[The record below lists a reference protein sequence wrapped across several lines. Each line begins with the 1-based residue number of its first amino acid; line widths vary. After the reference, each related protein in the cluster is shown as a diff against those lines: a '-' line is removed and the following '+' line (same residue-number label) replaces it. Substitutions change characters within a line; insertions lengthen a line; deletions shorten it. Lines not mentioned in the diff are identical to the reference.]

1 MEHIDEKTFAQLAR
15 LAGFGRTGFCSAA
28 AFTAEREAVERGPE
42 IAERRQLRFDPTADD
57 PRTKSIAVMLWPYV
71 PAAQEEDGCVFVDGD
86 YFASNAAYHAA
97 RALEAQLTE
106 AGHFAK
112 ANVSYPAREAALRAG
127 MGVIGQNGMLI
138 TPEYGSRFVIILM
151 ATDIVHT
158 APDCGEHGGCLHC
171 GRCAKACPAGAIDAR
186 GLSREAYAFIA
197 GLLKHVRGMA
207 AITNPLVNSYK
218 RLVPGYEAPCYL
230 AWSASNRSALI
241 RIPAAR
247 AQATRVE
254 LRCPDPTCNP
264 YLALAVC
271 LAAGLDGIENGLTPP
286 AEITE
291 NIFAMDDAARAA
303 RGVESLPGT
312 LKEAIDAMEADA
324 LVCETLG
331 SHVTTQYVEGK
342 RREWDA
348 YRTHVS
354 DWEIGKYL
362 VTY

>member
-1 MEHIDEKTFAQLAR
+1 MPSSITHQILAEKICEALSENVKNIQELSIDDGSRCYRIKNLYGKEL
-15 LAGFGRTGFCSAA
+15 GI
-28 AFTAEREAVERGPE
+28 VVINP
-42 IAERRQLRFDPTADD
+42 ADINISK
-57 PRTKSIAVMLWPYV
+57 RY
-71 PAAQEEDGCVFVDGD
+71 EEV
-86 YFASNAAYHAA
+86 FASFEN
-97 RALEAQLTE
+97 
-106 AGHFAK
+106 
-112 ANVSYPAREAALRAG
+112 
-127 MGVIGQNGMLI
+127 
-138 TPEYGSRFVIILM
+138 
-151 ATDIVHT
+151 
-158 APDCGEHGGCLHC
+158 
-171 GRCAKACPAGAIDAR
+171 
-186 GLSREAYAFIA
+186 
-197 GLLKHVRGMA
+197 
-207 AITNPLVNSYK
+207 
-218 RLVPGYEAPCYL
+218 
-230 AWSASNRSALI
+230 
-241 RIPAAR
+241 
-247 AQATRVE
+247 
-254 LRCPDPTCNP
+254 
-264 YLALAVC
+264 

>member
-1 MEHIDEKTFAQLAR
+1 MEQIDEKTFAQLAR

-28 AFTAEREAVERGPE
+28 AFTAERKAVERGPE

-71 PAAQEEDGCVFVDGD
+71 PAAQEEDGCVFVDGY

-186 GLSREAYAFIA
+186 GLSCPERCIRNFMMEGVVAPEALREKMGMRLIGCDICQRVCPMQPKFEA
-197 GLLKHVRGMA
+197 GKTLGLKLCALVTEDQSLFSA
-207 AITNPLVNSYK
+207 AIQKLSGEIGKN
-218 RLVPGYEAPCYL
+218 
-230 AWSASNRSALI
+230 
-241 RIPAAR
+241 AARPQRVR
-247 AQATRVE
+247 AQAA
-254 LRCPDPTCNP
+254 LLAGNSGDAK
-264 YLALAVC
+264 YLPVLESWTNLPFEAVAEHARWAKER
-271 LAAGLDGIENGLTPP
+271 LSKAGLD
-286 AEITE
+286 
-291 NIFAMDDAARAA
+291 
-303 RGVESLPGT
+303 
-312 LKEAIDAMEADA
+312 
-324 LVCETLG
+324 
-331 SHVTTQYVEGK
+331 
-342 RREWDA
+342 
-348 YRTHVS
+348 RTNKT
-354 DWEIGKYL
+354 D
-362 VTY
+362 

>member
-1 MEHIDEKTFAQLAR
+1 MEQIDEKTFAQLAR
-15 LAGFGRTGFCSAA
+15 LAGFGRTGFCSAV
-28 AFTAEREAVERGPE
+28 AFTAERKAVERGPE

-71 PAAQEEDGCVFVDGD
+71 PAAQEEDGCVFVDGY

-186 GLSREAYAFIA
+186 GLSRPERCIRNFMMEGVVAPEALREKMGMRLIGCDICQRVCPMQPKFEA
-197 GLLKHVRGMA
+197 GKTLGLKLCALVTEDQSLFSA
-207 AITNPLVNSYK
+207 AIVISS
-218 RLVPGYEAPCYL
+218 
-230 AWSASNRSALI
+230 WS
-241 RIPAAR
+241 
-247 AQATRVE
+247 
-254 LRCPDPTCNP
+254 
-264 YLALAVC
+264 
-271 LAAGLDGIENGLTPP
+271 
-286 AEITE
+286 
-291 NIFAMDDAARAA
+291 
-303 RGVESLPGT
+303 
-312 LKEAIDAMEADA
+312 
-324 LVCETLG
+324 
-331 SHVTTQYVEGK
+331 
-342 RREWDA
+342 
-348 YRTHVS
+348 
-354 DWEIGKYL
+354 
-362 VTY
+362 